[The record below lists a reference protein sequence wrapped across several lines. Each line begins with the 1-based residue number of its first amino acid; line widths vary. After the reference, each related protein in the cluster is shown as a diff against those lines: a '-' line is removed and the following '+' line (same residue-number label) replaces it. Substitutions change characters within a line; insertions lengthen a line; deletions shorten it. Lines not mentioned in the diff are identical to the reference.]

1 MGNLNK
7 KLALIL
13 ALALFISSAT
23 CLTAEAANAESDYDT
38 TRQFKHATSNSFSL
52 VPEGYFTIRLPFEKD
67 DQIEGSFVINN
78 FHYYP
83 NRYIGGYGEPITYM
97 VDPKIRDP
105 NNHLLYDFNSTEGAF
120 NFTALN
126 SGTYTFVC
134 FCSYIWGVD
143 DPIVPQLTLNYT
155 VTGTPMEINL
165 LSPRSQT
172 YRESNISLSYS
183 VNRLTDWAG
192 YSLDGAKNVTLWD
205 NDNGNPETWNITLTE
220 LSTDTHTLALYV
232 NDTYGNMDGKTVV
245 FTVEIIYV
253 PSLLILPIAVTFI
266 VIASATLL
274 IKRFRKHQ
282 KSAQLY
288 EEEKTF
294 LACP

>member
-1 MGNLNK
+1 MISTK
-7 KLALIL
+7 KLVLIL
-13 ALALFISSAT
+13 ALTLFISST
-23 CLTAEAANAESDYDT
+23 TGLTAEPTNAESDNNT
-38 TRQFKHATSNSFSL
+38 TRQFEHVTSNSFSL
-52 VPEGYFTIRLPFEKD
+52 VPEGYLTIRLPFEKD
-67 DQIEGSFVINN
+67 DEVEGSFVINN

-105 NNHLLYDFNSTEGAF
+105 NNHLLYDFNSTDGTF

-143 DPIVPQLTLNYT
+143 DPIAPQLTLNYT
-155 VTGTPMEINL
+155 ITGTPMEINL
-165 LSPRSQT
+165 VSPRSQT
-172 YRESNISLSYS
+172 YRGTNISLSYS
-183 VNRLTDWAG
+183 VNRFTDWAG

-220 LSTDTHTLALYV
+220 LSKDTHTLTLYV
-232 NDTYGNMDGKTVV
+232 NDTYGNMDEKTVV
-245 FTVEIIYV
+245 FALEDIYEA
-253 PSLLILPIAVTFI
+253 SLLILPIAVTFI
-266 VIASATLL
+266 VVMSVTLF

-282 KSAQLY
+282 KSA
-288 EEEKTF
+288 
-294 LACP
+294 